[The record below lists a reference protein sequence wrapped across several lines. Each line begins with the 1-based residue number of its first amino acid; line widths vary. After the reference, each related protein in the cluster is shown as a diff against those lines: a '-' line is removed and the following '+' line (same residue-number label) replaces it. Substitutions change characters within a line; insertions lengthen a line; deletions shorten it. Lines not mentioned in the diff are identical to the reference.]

1 LNIRYSTLNFLL
13 LAAGKFPIGIF
24 SSNSKPMKQFICI
37 ACLGAVLCL
46 QSCGG
51 SLIKNKDADQ
61 TSSTGIKSN
70 VPVPAAT
77 DNRIVGD
84 EKDLT
89 GYWVGSFGPDMAP
102 GDSVDNGEGDEEQ
115 YNTINISIDEING
128 NKVNGNTVIAGKVR
142 FFKCNM
148 KKSGSKFQFT
158 FRGGADEKAAGAFK
172 FSIAKGDSL
181 LKGRW
186 DAGGKIPAHRFALV
200 KNSFKYNP
208 NWKLATG
215 RYADYHKEKIETI
228 KPDSADAYQQEKIF
242 TTTGDEYKHNASAE
256 LLTKD
261 YVANLKKGDLLVLRN
276 SIFARHGYT
285 FKKPLLNLY
294 FSQEPWYVPLNTDVT
309 AELTPI
315 EKQNIALMVPYE
327 KHAKEYYEAFGR

>member
-1 LNIRYSTLNFLL
+1 
-13 LAAGKFPIGIF
+13 
-24 SSNSKPMKQFICI
+24 MKQFICI
-37 ACLGAVLCL
+37 ACLGAVLYL

-51 SLIKNKDADQ
+51 SLIKNKDNDQ
-61 TSSTGIKSN
+61 TSSTGVMSN
-70 VPVPAAT
+70 VPVPVAT
-77 DNRIVGD
+77 DNKIIGD

-89 GYWVGSFGPDMAP
+89 GYWVGEFGPDVTP
-102 GDSVDNGEGDEEQ
+102 GDSVEYESGEDEE

-128 NKVNGNTVIAGKVR
+128 NKVNGHTVIAGKVR

-148 KKSGSKFQFT
+148 KKAGSKYQFT
-158 FRGGADEKAAGAFK
+158 FKGRADEKAPGTYK

-186 DAGGKIPAHRFALV
+186 DAGDKIPSHTFALV
-200 KNSFKYNP
+200 KNLFKYDP
-208 NWKLATG
+208 NWKLAAG
-215 RYADYHKEKIETI
+215 RYVDYNKGGKVTI
-228 KPDSADAYQQEKIF
+228 RVDSAHTYENDGF
-242 TTTGDEYKHNASAE
+242 STTSDDVSKHNASAE

-261 YVANLKKGDLLVLRN
+261 YLANLKKGDLLVLRN

-285 FKKPLLNLY
+285 FKKPQINLY
-294 FSQEPWYVPLNTDVT
+294 FSQQPWYVPLNTDVT

-327 KHAKEYYEAFGR
+327 KNAKEYYDAFGR

>member
-1 LNIRYSTLNFLL
+1 
-13 LAAGKFPIGIF
+13 
-24 SSNSKPMKQFICI
+24 MKQFICI
-37 ACLGAVLCL
+37 ACLGAVLFL

-51 SLIKNKDADQ
+51 GLIKNKDADQ
-61 TSSTGIKSN
+61 ASSTGVKSN
-70 VPVPAAT
+70 VPVPVAT
-77 DNRIVGD
+77 DNRIVGE

-89 GYWVGSFGPDMAP
+89 GYWVGTFGPDEAVP
-102 GDSVDNGEGDEEQ
+102 DSIEDGDDVEE

-128 NKVNGNTVIAGKVR
+128 NKVNGHTVIAGKVR

-148 KKSGSKFQFT
+148 KKAGSKYQFT
-158 FRGGADEKAAGAFK
+158 FKGRADEKAAGTYK
-172 FSIAKGDSL
+172 FSIAQGDSL

-186 DAGGKIPAHRFALV
+186 DAGDKIPAHSFALV
-200 KNSFKYNP
+200 KNLFKYNP
-208 NWKLATG
+208 NWKLVTG
-215 RYADYHKEKIETI
+215 RYVDFNKGKKVAI
-228 KPDSADAYQQEKIF
+228 KPDSGESFQDERYF
-242 TTTGDEYKHNASAE
+242 TTTGDEYKHNASTE

-285 FKKPLLNLY
+285 FKKSLLNLY

-327 KHAKEYYEAFGR
+327 KHAKEYYDAFGR